1 MIHVLTCD
9 PTAGQASASELPIS
23 LFARI
28 LLALQRVCSWWIG
41 QFFMYTLG
49 SEARNPLY
57 IGWWLLKL
65 DRAHFR
71 IRGAREGPSCWLM
84 DLEDWVKRQRWFSHS
99 NVV

>member
-1 MIHVLTCD
+1 
-9 PTAGQASASELPIS
+9 
-23 LFARI
+23 
-28 LLALQRVCSWWIG
+28 
-41 QFFMYTLG
+41 MYTLG

-84 DLEDWVKRQRWFSHS
+84 DLEDWVKRQRWFLHS
-99 NVV
+99 NVVVVVVVDTLFRTLHFLL